1 MQKEAWHAVI
11 HGVTKSQTGLSDE
24 TELMSHFAQEVPRET
39 GAKAMP
45 SIWTQLPTWL
55 SEAHSHPTSPTVM
68 GPLPLCPSPRVYNRV
83 AIVRGCSQQRLAA
96 CLQLDERSQN
106 AAICAGTTELTI
118 HSYLAETS
126 LQCM

>member
-1 MQKEAWHAVI
+1 MQKEAWRAVI
-11 HGVTKSQTGLSDE
+11 HGVTESRTGLRDE

-39 GAKAMP
+39 EAKAIP
-45 SIWTQLPTWL
+45 SVGTQLPTWF

-68 GPLPLCPSPRVYNRV
+68 EPLLLCPSPRVYNRV

-106 AAICAGTTELTI
+106 VAICAGTMELTI
-118 HSYLAETS
+118 HSYLAETP